1 MATLEKIRSK
11 SVFLIIVIGV
21 ALLAFIVGDALTNS
35 RNIFGD
41 HTTVAKVGNTKVD
54 YLEYQRKR
62 EDLNNQLEEARRN
75 NPQQYSNFD
84 TQILP
89 EMAVEQLMQE
99 ALVLNAAEKADIRCT
114 GNLLRFYMLDNPN
127 NPEVVKVMRQLISNN
142 ISVQTPQQAYEV
154 IFNPKR
160 NGLTDAQVEPYQ
172 RAWLAAE
179 KETERLVMLQTY
191 QRLLTGL
198 VHANDL
204 DKKALYNDYVATSNV
219 NVAFKPYGE
228 LNEKDYPV
236 SDKEIADRYNKDKNE
251 FMVDEPTREISFI
264 SVQIMPSAADQKAS
278 KDLAAK
284 TVASLSN
291 GGQLSK
297 DIKKEGVSVTRYALR
312 EKDIDPTLRGIV
324 TTASADSA
332 KIVSNDIQGFKVVRV
347 VSRTAA
353 VDSIQLNLVSVASEG
368 LGKRILADLNSGKV
382 VADSLMSKFSAD
394 SVATQL
400 EQWLPLYTAEGET
413 NALPKETLDSL
424 RNAGG
429 KYISIRQG
437 AGQGMLIAQ
446 LAKQNAAVSVVEY
459 DVAEYV
465 LAPSTETRNSERSKF
480 EKFLGAN
487 NTVEKFTA
495 NAAKAGYTLQQFVLT
510 SSTPAVPRFQGMNQY
525 YPESRQV
532 VRWAMIDGEKGEVS
546 HIYNSNDAT
555 RPAMYAAVIED
566 AYEDYAP
573 VTNKAVREEITA
585 RVRADKAGDKMLKEY
600 SGKAKTVE
608 SAAQAM
614 KVEMKSYP
622 KMRFALGSGLGD
634 VRLVGRISGAKAD
647 KKVNITKGT
656 DGIYVYQVVGHEN
669 EKFPY
674 NADIYDRQ
682 YAQFVNIDMV
692 KMLQGTKRVQNNV
705 YKFEAGE

>member
-11 SVFLIIVIGV
+11 SVFLIVVIGV

-41 HTTVAKVGNTKVD
+41 HTTVAKVGNVKVD

-99 ALVLNAAEKADIRCT
+99 ALVLNAADKADIRCT

-179 KETERLVMLQTY
+179 KETERLVKLQTY

-228 LNEKDYPV
+228 LNEKEYPV

-251 FMVDEPTREISFI
+251 FMVEEPTREISFI
-264 SVQIMPSAADQKAS
+264 SVQILPSAADQKAS

-297 DIKKEGVSVTRYALR
+297 DIKKDGVNLTRYALR

-347 VSRTAA
+347 VSRTSA
-353 VDSIQLNLVSVASEG
+353 VDSIQVNLVSVASEG

-400 EQWLPLYTAEGET
+400 EQWIPLYTADGET

-459 DVAEYV
+459 DLAEYV
-465 LAPSTETRNSERSKF
+465 LAPSTETRNRERSKF
-480 EKFLGAN
+480 EEFLGAN
-487 NTVEKFTA
+487 NTAEKFTA
-495 NAAKAGYTLQQFVLT
+495 NAAKEGYTVQQFVLT

-532 VRWAMIDGEKGEVS
+532 VRWVMIDGEKGEVS
-546 HIYNSNDAT
+546 HIYNSNDAV
-555 RPAMYAAVIED
+555 RPSMYAAVIED
-566 AYEDYAP
+566 AYDDYAP
-573 VTNKAVREEITA
+573 VTNKAVREELTA
-585 RVRADKAGDKMLKEY
+585 RIRADKAGDKMLKEY
-600 SGKAKTVE
+600 SGKTQTVE

-614 KVEMKSYP
+614 KVEMKNYP
-622 KMRFALGSGLGD
+622 KMRFALGSGIGD
-634 VRLVGRISGAKAD
+634 ARLVGRISGAKAD
-647 KKVNITKGT
+647 KKVNIAKGS
-656 DGIYVYQVVGHEN
+656 DGVYVYQVVAHEN

-692 KMLQGTKRVQNNV
+692 KMLQGTKRVINNV

>member
-11 SVFLIIVIGV
+11 SVFLIVVIGV

-41 HTTVAKVGNTKVD
+41 HTTVAKVGNVKVD

-99 ALVLNAAEKADIRCT
+99 ALVLNAADKADIRCT

-179 KETERLVMLQTY
+179 KETERLVKLQTY

-228 LNEKDYPV
+228 LNEKEYPV

-251 FMVDEPTREISFI
+251 FMVEEPTREISFI

-297 DIKKEGVSVTRYALR
+297 DIKKEGVNVTRYALR

-347 VSRTAA
+347 VSRTSA
-353 VDSIQLNLVSVASEG
+353 VDSIQVNLVSVASEG

-400 EQWLPLYTAEGET
+400 EQWIPLYTADGET

-459 DVAEYV
+459 DLAEYV
-465 LAPSTETRNSERSKF
+465 LAPSTETRNRERSKF

-487 NTVEKFTA
+487 NTAEKFTA
-495 NAAKAGYTLQQFVLT
+495 NAAKEGYTVQQFVLT
-510 SSTPAVPRFQGMNQY
+510 PSTPAVPRFQGMNQY

-532 VRWAMIDGEKGEVS
+532 VRWVMIDGEKGEVS
-546 HIYNSNDAT
+546 HIYNSNDAV
-555 RPAMYAAVIED
+555 RPSMYAAVIED
-566 AYEDYAP
+566 AYDDYAP
-573 VTNKAVREEITA
+573 VTNKAVREELTA
-585 RVRADKAGDKMLKEY
+585 RIRADKAGDKMLKEY
-600 SGKAKTVE
+600 SGKTQTVE

-614 KVEMKSYP
+614 KVEMKNYP
-622 KMRFALGSGLGD
+622 KMRFALGSGIGD
-634 VRLVGRISGAKAD
+634 ARLVGRISGAKAD
-647 KKVNITKGT
+647 KKVNITKGS
-656 DGIYVYQVVGHEN
+656 DGVYVYQVVAHEN

-692 KMLQGTKRVQNNV
+692 KMLQGTKRVNNNV

>member
-11 SVFLIIVIGV
+11 SVFLIVVIGV

-41 HTTVAKVGNTKVD
+41 HTTVAKVGNVKVD

-99 ALVLNAAEKADIRCT
+99 ALVLNAADKADIRCT

-179 KETERLVMLQTY
+179 KETERLVKLQTY

-228 LNEKDYPV
+228 LNEKEYPV

-251 FMVDEPTREISFI
+251 FMVEEPTREISFI
-264 SVQIMPSAADQKAS
+264 SVQILPSAADQKAS

-297 DIKKEGVSVTRYALR
+297 DIKKDGVNLTRYALR

-347 VSRTAA
+347 VSRTSA
-353 VDSIQLNLVSVASEG
+353 VDSIQVNLVSVASEG

-400 EQWLPLYTAEGET
+400 EQWIPLYTADGET

-459 DVAEYV
+459 DLAEYV
-465 LAPSTETRNSERSKF
+465 LAPSTETRNRERSKF

-487 NTVEKFTA
+487 NTAEKFTA
-495 NAAKAGYTLQQFVLT
+495 NAAKEGYTVQQFVLT

-532 VRWAMIDGEKGEVS
+532 VRWVMIDGEKGEVS
-546 HIYNSNDAT
+546 HIYNSNDAV
-555 RPAMYAAVIED
+555 RPSMYAAVIED
-566 AYEDYAP
+566 AYDDYAP
-573 VTNKAVREEITA
+573 VTNKAVREELTA
-585 RVRADKAGDKMLKEY
+585 RIRADKAGDKMLKEY
-600 SGKAKTVE
+600 SGKTQTVE

-614 KVEMKSYP
+614 KVEMKNYP
-622 KMRFALGSGLGD
+622 KMRFALGSGIGD
-634 VRLVGRISGAKAD
+634 ARLVGRISGAKAD
-647 KKVNITKGT
+647 KKVNITKGS
-656 DGIYVYQVVGHEN
+656 DGVYVYQVVAHEN

-692 KMLQGTKRVQNNV
+692 KMLQGTKRVINNV

>member
-11 SVFLIIVIGV
+11 SVFLIVVIGV

-41 HTTVAKVGNTKVD
+41 HTTVAKVGNVKVD

-99 ALVLNAAEKADIRCT
+99 ALVLNAADKADIRCT

-179 KETERLVMLQTY
+179 KETERLVKLQTY

-228 LNEKDYPV
+228 LNEKEYPV

-251 FMVDEPTREISFI
+251 FMVEEPTREISFI
-264 SVQIMPSAADQKAS
+264 SVQILPSAADQEAS

-297 DIKKEGVSVTRYALR
+297 DIKKDGVNVTRYALR

-347 VSRTAA
+347 VSRTSA
-353 VDSIQLNLVSVASEG
+353 VDSIQVNLVSVASEG
-368 LGKRILADLNSGKV
+368 LGKRVLADLNSGKV

-400 EQWLPLYTAEGET
+400 EQWIPLYTADGET

-459 DVAEYV
+459 DLAEYV
-465 LAPSTETRNSERSKF
+465 LAPSTETRNRERSKF

-487 NTVEKFTA
+487 NTAEKFTA
-495 NAAKAGYTLQQFVLT
+495 NAAKEGYTVQQFVLT

-532 VRWAMIDGEKGEVS
+532 VRWVMIDGEKGEVS
-546 HIYNSNDAT
+546 HIYNSNDAV
-555 RPAMYAAVIED
+555 RPSMYAAVIED
-566 AYEDYAP
+566 AYDDYAP
-573 VTNKAVREEITA
+573 VTNKAVREELTA
-585 RVRADKAGDKMLKEY
+585 RIRADKAGDKMLKEY
-600 SGKAKTVE
+600 SGKTQTVE

-614 KVEMKSYP
+614 KVEMKNYP
-622 KMRFALGSGLGD
+622 KMRFALGSGIGD
-634 VRLVGRISGAKAD
+634 ARLVGRISGAKAD
-647 KKVNITKGT
+647 KKVNIAKGS
-656 DGIYVYQVVGHEN
+656 DGVYVYQVVAHEN

-692 KMLQGTKRVQNNV
+692 KMLQGTKRVNNNV

>member
-1 MATLEKIRSK
+1 MATLENIRSK
-11 SVFLIIVIGV
+11 SVFLIVVIGV

-41 HTTVAKVGNTKVD
+41 HTTVAKVGNVKVD

-99 ALVLNAAEKADIRCT
+99 ALVLNAADKADIRCT

-179 KETERLVMLQTY
+179 KETERLVKLQTY

-228 LNEKDYPV
+228 LNEKEYPV

-251 FMVDEPTREISFI
+251 FMVEEPTREISFI
-264 SVQIMPSAADQKAS
+264 SVQILPSAADQKAS

-297 DIKKEGVSVTRYALR
+297 DIKKGGVNVTRYALR

-347 VSRTAA
+347 VSRTSA
-353 VDSIQLNLVSVASEG
+353 VDSIQVNLVSVASEG

-400 EQWLPLYTAEGET
+400 EQWIPLYTADGET

-459 DVAEYV
+459 DLAEYV
-465 LAPSTETRNSERSKF
+465 LAPSTETRNRERSKF

-487 NTVEKFTA
+487 NTAEKFTA
-495 NAAKAGYTLQQFVLT
+495 NAAKEGYTVQQFVLT

-532 VRWAMIDGEKGEVS
+532 VRWVMIDGEKGEVS
-546 HIYNSNDAT
+546 HIYNSNDAV
-555 RPAMYAAVIED
+555 RPSMYAAVIED
-566 AYEDYAP
+566 AYDDYAP
-573 VTNKAVREEITA
+573 VTNKAVREELTA
-585 RVRADKAGDKMLKEY
+585 RIRADKAGDKMLKEY
-600 SGKAKTVE
+600 SGKTQTVE

-614 KVEMKSYP
+614 KVEMKNYP
-622 KMRFALGSGLGD
+622 KMRFALGSGIGD
-634 VRLVGRISGAKAD
+634 ARLVGRISGAKAD
-647 KKVNITKGT
+647 KKVNITKGS
-656 DGIYVYQVVGHEN
+656 DGVYVYQVVAHEN

-692 KMLQGTKRVQNNV
+692 KMLQGTKRVNNNV

>member
-11 SVFLIIVIGV
+11 SVFLIVVIGV

-41 HTTVAKVGNTKVD
+41 HTTVAKVGNVKVD

-99 ALVLNAAEKADIRCT
+99 ALVLNAADKADIRCT

-179 KETERLVMLQTY
+179 KETERLVKLQTY

-228 LNEKDYPV
+228 LNEKEYPV

-251 FMVDEPTREISFI
+251 FMVEEPTREISFI
-264 SVQIMPSAADQKAS
+264 SVQILPSAADQKAS

-297 DIKKEGVSVTRYALR
+297 DIKKDGVNLTRYALR

-347 VSRTAA
+347 VSRTSA
-353 VDSIQLNLVSVASEG
+353 VDSIQVNLVSVASEG
-368 LGKRILADLNSGKV
+368 LGKRVLADLNSGKV

-400 EQWLPLYTAEGET
+400 EQWIPLYTADGET

-459 DVAEYV
+459 DLAEYV
-465 LAPSTETRNSERSKF
+465 LAPSTETRNRERSKF

-487 NTVEKFTA
+487 NTAEKFTA
-495 NAAKAGYTLQQFVLT
+495 NAAKEGYTVQQFVLT

-532 VRWAMIDGEKGEVS
+532 VRWVMIDGEKGEVS
-546 HIYNSNDAT
+546 HIYNSNDAV
-555 RPAMYAAVIED
+555 RPSMYAAVIED
-566 AYEDYAP
+566 AYDDYAP
-573 VTNKAVREEITA
+573 VTNKAVREELTA
-585 RVRADKAGDKMLKEY
+585 RIRADKAGDKMLKEY
-600 SGKAKTVE
+600 SGKTQTVE
-608 SAAQAM
+608 GAAQAM
-614 KVEMKSYP
+614 KVEMKNYP
-622 KMRFALGSGLGD
+622 KMRFALGSGIGD
-634 VRLVGRISGAKAD
+634 ARLVGRISGAKAD
-647 KKVNITKGT
+647 KKVNIAKGS
-656 DGIYVYQVVGHEN
+656 DGVYVYQVVAHEN

-692 KMLQGTKRVQNNV
+692 KMLQGTKRVNNNV

>member
-11 SVFLIIVIGV
+11 SVFLIVVIGV

-41 HTTVAKVGNTKVD
+41 HTTVAKVGNVKVD

-99 ALVLNAAEKADIRCT
+99 ALVLNAADKADIRCT

-179 KETERLVMLQTY
+179 KETERLVKLQTY

-228 LNEKDYPV
+228 LNEKEYPV

-251 FMVDEPTREISFI
+251 FMVEEPTREISFI
-264 SVQIMPSAADQKAS
+264 SVQILPSAADQKAS

-297 DIKKEGVSVTRYALR
+297 DIKKDGVNVTRYALR
-312 EKDIDPTLRGIV
+312 EKDIDPALRGIV

-347 VSRTAA
+347 VSRTSA
-353 VDSIQLNLVSVASEG
+353 VDSIQVNLVSVASEG
-368 LGKRILADLNSGKV
+368 LGKRVLADLNSGKV

-400 EQWLPLYTAEGET
+400 EQWIPLYTADGET

-459 DVAEYV
+459 DLAEYV
-465 LAPSTETRNSERSKF
+465 LAPSTETRNRERSKF

-487 NTVEKFTA
+487 NTAEKFTA
-495 NAAKAGYTLQQFVLT
+495 NAAKEGYTVQQFVLT

-532 VRWAMIDGEKGEVS
+532 VRWVMIDGEKGEVS
-546 HIYNSNDAT
+546 HIYNSNDAV
-555 RPAMYAAVIED
+555 RPSMYAAVIED
-566 AYEDYAP
+566 AYDDYAP
-573 VTNKAVREEITA
+573 VTNKAVREELTA
-585 RVRADKAGDKMLKEY
+585 RIRADKAGDKMLKEY
-600 SGKAKTVE
+600 SGKTQTVE

-614 KVEMKSYP
+614 KVEMKNYP
-622 KMRFALGSGLGD
+622 KMRFALGSGIGD
-634 VRLVGRISGAKAD
+634 ARLVGRISGAKAD
-647 KKVNITKGT
+647 KKVNITKGS
-656 DGIYVYQVVGHEN
+656 DGVYVYQVVAHEN

-692 KMLQGTKRVQNNV
+692 KMLQGTKRVNNNV

>member
-11 SVFLIIVIGV
+11 SVFLIVVIGV

-41 HTTVAKVGNTKVD
+41 HTTVAKVGNVKVD

-99 ALVLNAAEKADIRCT
+99 ALVLNAADKADIRCT

-179 KETERLVMLQTY
+179 KETERLVKLQTY

-228 LNEKDYPV
+228 LNEKEYPV

-251 FMVDEPTREISFI
+251 FMVEEPTREISFI
-264 SVQIMPSAADQKAS
+264 SVQILPSAADQKAS

-297 DIKKEGVSVTRYALR
+297 DIKKDGVNVTRYALR
-312 EKDIDPTLRGIV
+312 EKDIDPALRGIV

-347 VSRTAA
+347 VSRTSA
-353 VDSIQLNLVSVASEG
+353 VDSIQVNLVSVASEG

-400 EQWLPLYTAEGET
+400 EQWIPLYTADGET

-459 DVAEYV
+459 DLAEYV
-465 LAPSTETRNSERSKF
+465 LAPSTETRNRERSKF

-487 NTVEKFTA
+487 NTAEKFTA
-495 NAAKAGYTLQQFVLT
+495 NAAKEGYTVQQFVLT

-532 VRWAMIDGEKGEVS
+532 VRWVMIDGEKGEVS
-546 HIYNSNDAT
+546 HIYNSNDAV
-555 RPAMYAAVIED
+555 RPSMYAAVIED
-566 AYEDYAP
+566 AYDDYAP
-573 VTNKAVREEITA
+573 VTNKAVREELTA
-585 RVRADKAGDKMLKEY
+585 RIRADKAGDKMLKEY
-600 SGKAKTVE
+600 SGKTQTVE

-614 KVEMKSYP
+614 KVEMKNYP
-622 KMRFALGSGLGD
+622 KMRFALGSGIGD
-634 VRLVGRISGAKAD
+634 ARLVGRISGAKAD
-647 KKVNITKGT
+647 KKVNITKGS
-656 DGIYVYQVVGHEN
+656 DGVYVYQVVAHEN

-692 KMLQGTKRVQNNV
+692 KMLQGTKRVINNV

>member
-11 SVFLIIVIGV
+11 SVFLIVVIGV

-41 HTTVAKVGNTKVD
+41 HTTVAKVGNVKVD

-99 ALVLNAAEKADIRCT
+99 ALVLNAADKADIRCT

-179 KETERLVMLQTY
+179 KETERLVKLQTY

-228 LNEKDYPV
+228 LNEKEYPV

-251 FMVDEPTREISFI
+251 FMVEEPTREISFI
-264 SVQIMPSAADQKAS
+264 SVQILPSAADQKAS

-297 DIKKEGVSVTRYALR
+297 DIKKGGVNVTRYALR

-347 VSRTAA
+347 VSRTSA
-353 VDSIQLNLVSVASEG
+353 VDSIQVNLVSVASEG

-400 EQWLPLYTAEGET
+400 EQWIPLYTADGET

-459 DVAEYV
+459 DLAEYV
-465 LAPSTETRNSERSKF
+465 LAPSTETRNRERSKF

-487 NTVEKFTA
+487 NTAEKFTA
-495 NAAKAGYTLQQFVLT
+495 NAAKEGYTVQQFVLT

-532 VRWAMIDGEKGEVS
+532 VRWVMIDGEKGEVS
-546 HIYNSNDAT
+546 HIYNSNDAV
-555 RPAMYAAVIED
+555 RPSMYAAVIED
-566 AYEDYAP
+566 AYDDYAP
-573 VTNKAVREEITA
+573 VTNKAVREELTA
-585 RVRADKAGDKMLKEY
+585 RIRADKAGDKMLKEY
-600 SGKAKTVE
+600 SGKTQTVE

-614 KVEMKSYP
+614 KVEMKNYP
-622 KMRFALGSGLGD
+622 KMRFALGSGIGD
-634 VRLVGRISGAKAD
+634 ARLVGRISGAKAD
-647 KKVNITKGT
+647 KKVNITKGS
-656 DGIYVYQVVGHEN
+656 DGVYVYQVVAHEN

-692 KMLQGTKRVQNNV
+692 KMLQGTKRVNNNV

>member
-11 SVFLIIVIGV
+11 SVFLIVVIGV

-41 HTTVAKVGNTKVD
+41 HTTVAKVGNVKVD

-99 ALVLNAAEKADIRCT
+99 ALVLNAADKADIRCT

-179 KETERLVMLQTY
+179 KETERLVKLQTY

-228 LNEKDYPV
+228 LNEKEYPV

-251 FMVDEPTREISFI
+251 FMVEEPTREISFI
-264 SVQIMPSAADQKAS
+264 SVQILPSAADQKAS

-297 DIKKEGVSVTRYALR
+297 DIKKDGVNLTRYALR
-312 EKDIDPTLRGIV
+312 EKDIDPTLCGIV

-347 VSRTAA
+347 VSRTSA
-353 VDSIQLNLVSVASEG
+353 VDSIQVNLVSVASEG
-368 LGKRILADLNSGKV
+368 LGKRVLADLNSGKV

-400 EQWLPLYTAEGET
+400 EQWIPLYTADGET

-459 DVAEYV
+459 DLAEYV
-465 LAPSTETRNSERSKF
+465 LAPSTETRNRERSKF

-487 NTVEKFTA
+487 NTAEKFTA
-495 NAAKAGYTLQQFVLT
+495 NAAKEGYTVQQFVLT

-532 VRWAMIDGEKGEVS
+532 VRWVMIDGEKGEVS
-546 HIYNSNDAT
+546 HIYNSNDAV
-555 RPAMYAAVIED
+555 RPSMYAAVIED
-566 AYEDYAP
+566 AYDDYAP
-573 VTNKAVREEITA
+573 VTNKAVREELTA
-585 RVRADKAGDKMLKEY
+585 RIRADKAGDKMLKEY
-600 SGKAKTVE
+600 SGKTQTVE

-614 KVEMKSYP
+614 KVEMKNYP
-622 KMRFALGSGLGD
+622 KMRFALGSGIGD
-634 VRLVGRISGAKAD
+634 ARLVGRISGAKAD
-647 KKVNITKGT
+647 KKVNIAKGS
-656 DGIYVYQVVGHEN
+656 DGVYVYQVVAHEN

-692 KMLQGTKRVQNNV
+692 KMLQGTKRVNNNV

>member
-11 SVFLIIVIGV
+11 SVFLIVVIGV

-41 HTTVAKVGNTKVD
+41 HTTVAKVGNVKVD

-99 ALVLNAAEKADIRCT
+99 ALVLNAADKADIRCT

-179 KETERLVMLQTY
+179 KETERLVKLQTY

-228 LNEKDYPV
+228 LNEKEYPV

-251 FMVDEPTREISFI
+251 FMVEEPTREISFI
-264 SVQIMPSAADQKAS
+264 SVQILPSAADQKAS

-297 DIKKEGVSVTRYALR
+297 DIKKDGVNLTRYALR

-347 VSRTAA
+347 VSRTSA
-353 VDSIQLNLVSVASEG
+353 VDSIQVNLVSVASEG
-368 LGKRILADLNSGKV
+368 LGKRVLADLNSGKV

-400 EQWLPLYTAEGET
+400 EQWIPLYTADGET

-459 DVAEYV
+459 DLAEYV
-465 LAPSTETRNSERSKF
+465 LAPSTETRNRERSKF

-487 NTVEKFTA
+487 NTAEKFTA
-495 NAAKAGYTLQQFVLT
+495 NAAKEGYTVQQFVLT
-510 SSTPAVPRFQGMNQY
+510 PSTPAVPRFQGMNQY

-532 VRWAMIDGEKGEVS
+532 VRWVMIDGEKGEVS
-546 HIYNSNDAT
+546 HIYNSNDAV
-555 RPAMYAAVIED
+555 RPSMYAAVIED
-566 AYEDYAP
+566 AYDDYAP
-573 VTNKAVREEITA
+573 VTNKAVREELTA
-585 RVRADKAGDKMLKEY
+585 RIRADKAGDKMLKEY
-600 SGKAKTVE
+600 SGKTQTVE

-614 KVEMKSYP
+614 KVEMKNYP
-622 KMRFALGSGLGD
+622 KMRFALGSGIGD
-634 VRLVGRISGAKAD
+634 ARLVGRISGAKAD
-647 KKVNITKGT
+647 KKVNITKGS
-656 DGIYVYQVVGHEN
+656 DGVYVYQVVAHEN

-692 KMLQGTKRVQNNV
+692 KMLQGTKRVNNNV

>member
-251 FMVDEPTREISFI
+251 FMVEEPTREISFI
-264 SVQIMPSAADQKAS
+264 SVQILPSAADQKAS

-297 DIKKEGVSVTRYALR
+297 DIKKDGVNLTRYALR

-347 VSRTAA
+347 VSRTSA
-353 VDSIQLNLVSVASEG
+353 VDSIQVNLVSVASEG
-368 LGKRILADLNSGKV
+368 LGKRVLADLNSGKV

-400 EQWLPLYTAEGET
+400 EQWIPLYTADGET

-459 DVAEYV
+459 DLAEYV
-465 LAPSTETRNSERSKF
+465 LAPSTETRNRERSKF

-487 NTVEKFTA
+487 NTAEKFTA
-495 NAAKAGYTLQQFVLT
+495 NAAKEGYTVQQFVLT

-532 VRWAMIDGEKGEVS
+532 VRWVMIDGEKGEVS
-546 HIYNSNDAT
+546 HIYNSNDAV
-555 RPAMYAAVIED
+555 RPSMYAAVIED
-566 AYEDYAP
+566 AYDDYAP
-573 VTNKAVREEITA
+573 VTNKAVREELTA
-585 RVRADKAGDKMLKEY
+585 RIRADKAGDKMLKEY
-600 SGKAKTVE
+600 SGKTQTVE

-614 KVEMKSYP
+614 KVEMKNYP
-622 KMRFALGSGLGD
+622 KMRFALGSGIGD
-634 VRLVGRISGAKAD
+634 ARLVGRISGAKAD
-647 KKVNITKGT
+647 KKVNIAKGS
-656 DGIYVYQVVGHEN
+656 DGVYVYQVVAHEN

-692 KMLQGTKRVQNNV
+692 KMLQGTKRVINNV

>member
-11 SVFLIIVIGV
+11 SVFLIVVIGV

-41 HTTVAKVGNTKVD
+41 HTTVAKVGNVKVD

-99 ALVLNAAEKADIRCT
+99 ALVLNAADKADIRCT

-179 KETERLVMLQTY
+179 KETERLVKLQTY

-228 LNEKDYPV
+228 LNEKEYPV

-251 FMVDEPTREISFI
+251 FMVEEPTREISFI
-264 SVQIMPSAADQKAS
+264 SVQILPSAADQKAS

-297 DIKKEGVSVTRYALR
+297 DIKKDGVNLTRYALR

-347 VSRTAA
+347 VSRTSA
-353 VDSIQLNLVSVASEG
+353 VDSIQVNLVSVASEG

-400 EQWLPLYTAEGET
+400 EQWIPLYTADGET

-459 DVAEYV
+459 DLAEYV
-465 LAPSTETRNSERSKF
+465 LAPSTETRNRERSKF

-487 NTVEKFTA
+487 NTAEKFTA
-495 NAAKAGYTLQQFVLT
+495 NAAKEGYTVQQFVLT

-532 VRWAMIDGEKGEVS
+532 VRWVMIDGEKGEVS
-546 HIYNSNDAT
+546 HIYNSNDAV
-555 RPAMYAAVIED
+555 RPSMYAAVIED
-566 AYEDYAP
+566 AYDDYAP
-573 VTNKAVREEITA
+573 VTNKAVREELTA
-585 RVRADKAGDKMLKEY
+585 RIRADKAGDKMLKEY
-600 SGKAKTVE
+600 SGKTQTVE

-614 KVEMKSYP
+614 KVEMKNYP
-622 KMRFALGSGLGD
+622 KMRFALGSGIGD
-634 VRLVGRISGAKAD
+634 ARLVGRISGAKAD
-647 KKVNITKGT
+647 KKVNITKGS
-656 DGIYVYQVVGHEN
+656 DGVYVYQVVAHEN

-692 KMLQGTKRVQNNV
+692 KMLQGTKRVNNNV

>member
-11 SVFLIIVIGV
+11 SVFLIVVIGV

-41 HTTVAKVGNTKVD
+41 HTTVAKVGNVKVD

-99 ALVLNAAEKADIRCT
+99 ALVLNAADKADIRCT

-179 KETERLVMLQTY
+179 KETERLVKLQTY

-228 LNEKDYPV
+228 LNEKEYPV

-251 FMVDEPTREISFI
+251 FMVEEPTREISFI

-297 DIKKEGVSVTRYALR
+297 DIKKGGVNVTRYALR

-347 VSRTAA
+347 VSRTSA
-353 VDSIQLNLVSVASEG
+353 VDSIQVNLVSVASEG

-400 EQWLPLYTAEGET
+400 EQWIPLYTADGET

-459 DVAEYV
+459 DLAEYV
-465 LAPSTETRNSERSKF
+465 LAPSTETRNRERSKF

-487 NTVEKFTA
+487 NTAEKFTA
-495 NAAKAGYTLQQFVLT
+495 NAAKEGYTVQQFVLT

-532 VRWAMIDGEKGEVS
+532 VRWVMIDGEKGEVS
-546 HIYNSNDAT
+546 HIYNSNDAV
-555 RPAMYAAVIED
+555 RPSMYAAVIED
-566 AYEDYAP
+566 AYDDYAP
-573 VTNKAVREEITA
+573 VTNKAVREELTA
-585 RVRADKAGDKMLKEY
+585 RIRADKAGDKMLKEY
-600 SGKAKTVE
+600 SGKTQTVE

-614 KVEMKSYP
+614 KVEMKNYP
-622 KMRFALGSGLGD
+622 KMRFALGSGIGD
-634 VRLVGRISGAKAD
+634 ARLVGRISGAKAD
-647 KKVNITKGT
+647 KKVNITKGS
-656 DGIYVYQVVGHEN
+656 DGVYVYQVVAHEN

-692 KMLQGTKRVQNNV
+692 KMLQGTKRVINNV

>member
-179 KETERLVMLQTY
+179 KETERLVKLQTY

-228 LNEKDYPV
+228 LNEKEYPV
-236 SDKEIADRYNKDKNE
+236 SDQEIADRYNKDKNE

-264 SVQIMPSAADQKAS
+264 AVTIMPSAADQKAS

-368 LGKRILADLNSGKV
+368 LGNRIMADLNSGKV

-400 EQWLPLYTAEGET
+400 EQWIPLYTAEGET

-465 LAPSTETRNSERSKF
+465 LAPSTATRNAERSKF

-487 NTVEKFTA
+487 NTAEKFAA
-495 NAAKAGYTLQQFVLT
+495 NAAKEGYTLQQFVLT

-532 VRWAMIDGEKGEVS
+532 VRWVMIDGEKGEVS
-546 HIYNSNDAT
+546 HIYNCNDAT

-585 RVRADKAGDKMLKEY
+585 RVRADKAGDKLLKEY

-614 KVEMKSYP
+614 KVEMKTYP
-622 KMRFALGSGLGD
+622 KLRFALGGGVND
-634 VRLVGRISGAKAD
+634 ARLVGRICGAKAD

-656 DGIYVYQVVGHEN
+656 DGVYVYQVVGHEN
-669 EKFPY
+669 ENFPY
-674 NADIYDRQ
+674 NADMYDRQ

>member
-11 SVFLIIVIGV
+11 SVFLIVVIGV

-41 HTTVAKVGNTKVD
+41 HTTVAKVGNVKVD

-99 ALVLNAAEKADIRCT
+99 ALVLNAADKADIRCT

-179 KETERLVMLQTY
+179 KETERLVKLQTY

-228 LNEKDYPV
+228 LNEKEYPV

-251 FMVDEPTREISFI
+251 FMVEEPTREISFI
-264 SVQIMPSAADQKAS
+264 SVQILPSAADQKAS

-297 DIKKEGVSVTRYALR
+297 DIKKDGVNLTRYALR
-312 EKDIDPTLRGIV
+312 EKDIDPALRGIV

-347 VSRTAA
+347 VSRTSA
-353 VDSIQLNLVSVASEG
+353 VDSIQVNLVSVASEG

-400 EQWLPLYTAEGET
+400 EQWIPLYTADGET

-459 DVAEYV
+459 DLAEYV
-465 LAPSTETRNSERSKF
+465 LAPSTETRNRERSKF

-487 NTVEKFTA
+487 NTAEKFTA
-495 NAAKAGYTLQQFVLT
+495 NAAKEGYTVQQFVLT

-532 VRWAMIDGEKGEVS
+532 VRWVMIDGEKGEVS
-546 HIYNSNDAT
+546 HIYNSNDAV
-555 RPAMYAAVIED
+555 RPSMYAAVIED
-566 AYEDYAP
+566 AYDDYAP
-573 VTNKAVREEITA
+573 VTNKAVREELTA
-585 RVRADKAGDKMLKEY
+585 RIRADKAGDKMLKEY
-600 SGKAKTVE
+600 SGKTQTVE

-614 KVEMKSYP
+614 KVEMKNYP
-622 KMRFALGSGLGD
+622 KMRFALGSGIGD
-634 VRLVGRISGAKAD
+634 ARLVGRISGAKAD
-647 KKVNITKGT
+647 KKVNITKGS
-656 DGIYVYQVVGHEN
+656 DGVYVYQVVAHEN

-692 KMLQGTKRVQNNV
+692 KMLQGTKRVINNV

>member
-11 SVFLIIVIGV
+11 SVFLIVVIGV

-41 HTTVAKVGNTKVD
+41 HTTVAKVGNVKVD

-99 ALVLNAAEKADIRCT
+99 ALVLNAADKADIRCT

-179 KETERLVMLQTY
+179 KETERLVKLQTY

-228 LNEKDYPV
+228 LNEKEYPV

-251 FMVDEPTREISFI
+251 FMVEEPTREISFI
-264 SVQIMPSAADQKAS
+264 SVQILPSAADQKAS

-297 DIKKEGVSVTRYALR
+297 DIKKDGVNLTRYALR

-347 VSRTAA
+347 VSRTSA
-353 VDSIQLNLVSVASEG
+353 VDSIQVNLVSVASEG
-368 LGKRILADLNSGKV
+368 LGKRVLADLNSGKV

-400 EQWLPLYTAEGET
+400 EQWIPLYTADGET

-459 DVAEYV
+459 DLAEYV
-465 LAPSTETRNSERSKF
+465 LAPSTETRNRERSKF

-487 NTVEKFTA
+487 NTAEKFTA
-495 NAAKAGYTLQQFVLT
+495 NAAKEGYTVQQFVLT
-510 SSTPAVPRFQGMNQY
+510 PSTPAVPRFQGMNQY

-532 VRWAMIDGEKGEVS
+532 VRWVMIDGEKGEVS
-546 HIYNSNDAT
+546 HIYNSNDAV
-555 RPAMYAAVIED
+555 RPSMYAAVIED
-566 AYEDYAP
+566 AYDDYAP
-573 VTNKAVREEITA
+573 VTNKAVREELTA
-585 RVRADKAGDKMLKEY
+585 RIRADKAGDKMLKEY
-600 SGKAKTVE
+600 SGKTQTVE

-614 KVEMKSYP
+614 KVEMKNYP
-622 KMRFALGSGLGD
+622 KMRFALGSGIGD
-634 VRLVGRISGAKAD
+634 ARLVGRISGVKAD
-647 KKVNITKGT
+647 KKVNIAKGS
-656 DGIYVYQVVGHEN
+656 DGVYVYQVVAHEN

-692 KMLQGTKRVQNNV
+692 KMLQGTKRVINNV

>member
-11 SVFLIIVIGV
+11 SVFLIVVIGV

-41 HTTVAKVGNTKVD
+41 HTTVAKVGNVKVD

-99 ALVLNAAEKADIRCT
+99 ALVLNAADKADIRCT

-179 KETERLVMLQTY
+179 KETERLVKLQTY

-228 LNEKDYPV
+228 LNEKEYPV

-251 FMVDEPTREISFI
+251 FMVEEPTREISFI
-264 SVQIMPSAADQKAS
+264 SVQILPSAADQKAS

-297 DIKKEGVSVTRYALR
+297 DIKKGGVNVTRYALR

-347 VSRTAA
+347 VSRTSA
-353 VDSIQLNLVSVASEG
+353 VDSIQVNLVSVASEG

-400 EQWLPLYTAEGET
+400 EQWIPLYTADGET

-459 DVAEYV
+459 DLAEYV
-465 LAPSTETRNSERSKF
+465 LAPSTETRNRERSKF

-487 NTVEKFTA
+487 NTAEKFTA
-495 NAAKAGYTLQQFVLT
+495 NAAKEGYTVQQFVLT
-510 SSTPAVPRFQGMNQY
+510 PSTPAVPRFQGMNQY

-532 VRWAMIDGEKGEVS
+532 VRWVMIDGEKGEVS
-546 HIYNSNDAT
+546 HIYNSNDAV
-555 RPAMYAAVIED
+555 RPSMYAAVIED
-566 AYEDYAP
+566 AYDDYAP
-573 VTNKAVREEITA
+573 VTNKAVREELTA
-585 RVRADKAGDKMLKEY
+585 RIRADKAGDKMLKEY
-600 SGKAKTVE
+600 SGKTQTVE

-614 KVEMKSYP
+614 KVEMKNYP
-622 KMRFALGSGLGD
+622 KMRFALGSGIGD
-634 VRLVGRISGAKAD
+634 ARLVGRISGAKAD
-647 KKVNITKGT
+647 KKVNITKGS
-656 DGIYVYQVVGHEN
+656 DGVYVYQVVAHEN

-692 KMLQGTKRVQNNV
+692 KMLQGTKRVNNNV

>member
-11 SVFLIIVIGV
+11 SVFLIVVIGV

-41 HTTVAKVGNTKVD
+41 HTTVAKVGNVKVD

-99 ALVLNAAEKADIRCT
+99 ALVLNAADKADIRCT

-179 KETERLVMLQTY
+179 KETERLVKLQTY

-228 LNEKDYPV
+228 LNEKEYPV

-251 FMVDEPTREISFI
+251 FMVEEPTREISFI
-264 SVQIMPSAADQKAS
+264 SVQILPSAADQKAS

-297 DIKKEGVSVTRYALR
+297 DIKKDGVNVTRYALR

-347 VSRTAA
+347 VSRTSA
-353 VDSIQLNLVSVASEG
+353 VDSIQVNLVSVASEG
-368 LGKRILADLNSGKV
+368 LGKRVLADLNSGKV

-400 EQWLPLYTAEGET
+400 EQWIPLYTADGET

-459 DVAEYV
+459 DLAEYV
-465 LAPSTETRNSERSKF
+465 LAPSTETRNRERSKF

-487 NTVEKFTA
+487 NTAEKFTA
-495 NAAKAGYTLQQFVLT
+495 NAAKEGYTVQQFVLT
-510 SSTPAVPRFQGMNQY
+510 PSTPAVPRFQGMNQY

-532 VRWAMIDGEKGEVS
+532 VRWVMIDGEKGEVS
-546 HIYNSNDAT
+546 HIYNSNDAV
-555 RPAMYAAVIED
+555 RPSMYAAVIED
-566 AYEDYAP
+566 AYDDYAP
-573 VTNKAVREEITA
+573 VTNKAVREELTA
-585 RVRADKAGDKMLKEY
+585 RIRADKAGDKMLKEY
-600 SGKAKTVE
+600 SGKTQTVE

-614 KVEMKSYP
+614 KVEMKNYP
-622 KMRFALGSGLGD
+622 KMRFALGSGIGD
-634 VRLVGRISGAKAD
+634 ARLVGRISGAKAD
-647 KKVNITKGT
+647 KKVNITKGS
-656 DGIYVYQVVGHEN
+656 DGVYVYQVVAHEN

-692 KMLQGTKRVQNNV
+692 KMLQGTKRVINNV

>member
-11 SVFLIIVIGV
+11 SVFLIVVIGV

-41 HTTVAKVGNTKVD
+41 HTTVAKVGNVKVD

-99 ALVLNAAEKADIRCT
+99 ALVLNAADKADIRCT

-142 ISVQTPQQAYEV
+142 ISVQTPQRAYEV

-179 KETERLVMLQTY
+179 KETERLVKLQTY

-228 LNEKDYPV
+228 LNEKEYPV

-251 FMVDEPTREISFI
+251 FMVEEPTREISFI
-264 SVQIMPSAADQKAS
+264 SVQILPSAADQKAS

-297 DIKKEGVSVTRYALR
+297 DIKKDGVNVTRYALR

-347 VSRTAA
+347 VSRTSA
-353 VDSIQLNLVSVASEG
+353 VDSIQVNLVSVASEG
-368 LGKRILADLNSGKV
+368 LGKRVLADLNSGKV

-400 EQWLPLYTAEGET
+400 EQWIPLYTADGET

-459 DVAEYV
+459 DLAEYV
-465 LAPSTETRNSERSKF
+465 LAPSTETRNRERSKF

-487 NTVEKFTA
+487 NTAEKFTA
-495 NAAKAGYTLQQFVLT
+495 NAAKEGYTVQQFVLT

-532 VRWAMIDGEKGEVS
+532 VRWVMIDGEKGEVS
-546 HIYNSNDAT
+546 HIYNSNDAV
-555 RPAMYAAVIED
+555 RPSMYAAVIED
-566 AYEDYAP
+566 AYDDYAP
-573 VTNKAVREEITA
+573 VTNKAVREELTA
-585 RVRADKAGDKMLKEY
+585 RIRADKAGDKMLKEY
-600 SGKAKTVE
+600 SGKTQTVE

-614 KVEMKSYP
+614 KVEMKNYP
-622 KMRFALGSGLGD
+622 KMRFALGSGIGD
-634 VRLVGRISGAKAD
+634 ARLVGRISGAKAD
-647 KKVNITKGT
+647 KKVNITKGS
-656 DGIYVYQVVGHEN
+656 DGVYVYQVVAHEN

-692 KMLQGTKRVQNNV
+692 KMLQGTKRVNNNV

>member
-11 SVFLIIVIGV
+11 SVFLIVVIGV

-41 HTTVAKVGNTKVD
+41 HTTVAKVGNVKVD

-99 ALVLNAAEKADIRCT
+99 ALVLNAADKADIRCT

-179 KETERLVMLQTY
+179 KETERLVKLQTY

-228 LNEKDYPV
+228 LNEKEYPV

-251 FMVDEPTREISFI
+251 FMVEEPTREISFI
-264 SVQIMPSAADQKAS
+264 SVQILPSAADQKAS

-297 DIKKEGVSVTRYALR
+297 DIKKDGVNLTRYALR

-347 VSRTAA
+347 VSRTSA
-353 VDSIQLNLVSVASEG
+353 VDSIQVNLVSVASEG

-400 EQWLPLYTAEGET
+400 EQWIPLYTADGET

-437 AGQGMLIAQ
+437 ADQGMLIAQ

-459 DVAEYV
+459 DLAEYV
-465 LAPSTETRNSERSKF
+465 LAPSTETRNRERSKF

-487 NTVEKFTA
+487 NTAEKFTA
-495 NAAKAGYTLQQFVLT
+495 NAAKEGYTVQQFVLT
-510 SSTPAVPRFQGMNQY
+510 PSTPAVPRFQGMNQY

-532 VRWAMIDGEKGEVS
+532 VRWVMIDGEKGEVS
-546 HIYNSNDAT
+546 HIYNSNDAV
-555 RPAMYAAVIED
+555 RPSMYAAVIED
-566 AYEDYAP
+566 AYDDYAP
-573 VTNKAVREEITA
+573 VTNKAVREELTA
-585 RVRADKAGDKMLKEY
+585 RIRADKAGDKMLKEY
-600 SGKAKTVE
+600 SGKTQTVE

-614 KVEMKSYP
+614 KVEMKNYP
-622 KMRFALGSGLGD
+622 KMRFALGSGIGD
-634 VRLVGRISGAKAD
+634 ARLVGRISGAKAD
-647 KKVNITKGT
+647 KKVNITKGS
-656 DGIYVYQVVGHEN
+656 DGVYVYQVVAHEN

-692 KMLQGTKRVQNNV
+692 KMLQGTKRVNNNV

>member
-11 SVFLIIVIGV
+11 SVFLIVVIGV

-41 HTTVAKVGNTKVD
+41 HTTVAKVGNVKVD

-99 ALVLNAAEKADIRCT
+99 ALVLNAADKADIRCT

-179 KETERLVMLQTY
+179 KETERLVKLQTY

-204 DKKALYNDYVATSNV
+204 DKKALYNDYVATTNV

-228 LNEKDYPV
+228 LNEKEYPV

-251 FMVDEPTREISFI
+251 FMVEEPTREISFI

-297 DIKKEGVSVTRYALR
+297 DIKKGGVNVTRYALR

-347 VSRTAA
+347 VSRTSA
-353 VDSIQLNLVSVASEG
+353 VDSIQVNLVSVASEG
-368 LGKRILADLNSGKV
+368 LGKRVLADLNSGKV

-400 EQWLPLYTAEGET
+400 EQWIPLYTADGET

-459 DVAEYV
+459 DLAEYV
-465 LAPSTETRNSERSKF
+465 LAPSTETRNRERSKF

-487 NTVEKFTA
+487 NTAEKFTA
-495 NAAKAGYTLQQFVLT
+495 NAAKEGYTVQQFVLT

-532 VRWAMIDGEKGEVS
+532 VRWVMIDGEKGEVS
-546 HIYNSNDAT
+546 HIYNSNDAV
-555 RPAMYAAVIED
+555 RPSMYAAVIED
-566 AYEDYAP
+566 AYDDYAP
-573 VTNKAVREEITA
+573 VTNKAVREELTA
-585 RVRADKAGDKMLKEY
+585 RIRADKAGDKMLKEY
-600 SGKAKTVE
+600 SGKTQTVE

-614 KVEMKSYP
+614 KVEMKNYP
-622 KMRFALGSGLGD
+622 KMRFALGSGIGD
-634 VRLVGRISGAKAD
+634 ARLVGRISGVKAD
-647 KKVNITKGT
+647 KKVNIAKGS
-656 DGIYVYQVVGHEN
+656 DGVYVYQVVAHEN

-692 KMLQGTKRVQNNV
+692 KMLQGTKRVINNV

>member
-11 SVFLIIVIGV
+11 SVFLIVVIGV

-41 HTTVAKVGNTKVD
+41 HTTVAKVGNVKVD

-99 ALVLNAAEKADIRCT
+99 ALVLNAADKADIRCT

-179 KETERLVMLQTY
+179 KETERLVKLQTY

-228 LNEKDYPV
+228 LNEKEYPV

-251 FMVDEPTREISFI
+251 FMVEEPTREISFI
-264 SVQIMPSAADQKAS
+264 SVQILPSAADQKAS

-297 DIKKEGVSVTRYALR
+297 DIKKDGVNLTRYALR

-347 VSRTAA
+347 VSRTSA
-353 VDSIQLNLVSVASEG
+353 VDSIQVNLVSVASEG

-400 EQWLPLYTAEGET
+400 EQWIPLYTADGET

-459 DVAEYV
+459 DLAEYV
-465 LAPSTETRNSERSKF
+465 LAPSTETRNRERSKF

-487 NTVEKFTA
+487 NTAEKFTA
-495 NAAKAGYTLQQFVLT
+495 NAAKEGYTVQQFVLT

-532 VRWAMIDGEKGEVS
+532 VRWVMIDGEKGEVS
-546 HIYNSNDAT
+546 HIYNSNDAV
-555 RPAMYAAVIED
+555 RPSMYAAVIED
-566 AYEDYAP
+566 AYDDYAP
-573 VTNKAVREEITA
+573 VTNKAVREELTA
-585 RVRADKAGDKMLKEY
+585 RIRADKAGDKMLKEY
-600 SGKAKTVE
+600 SGKTQTVE

-614 KVEMKSYP
+614 KVEMKNYP
-622 KMRFALGSGLGD
+622 KMRFALGSGIGD
-634 VRLVGRISGAKAD
+634 ARLVGRISGVKAD
-647 KKVNITKGT
+647 KKVNIAKGS
-656 DGIYVYQVVGHEN
+656 DGVYVYQVVAHEN

-692 KMLQGTKRVQNNV
+692 KMLQGTKRVNNNV

>member
-11 SVFLIIVIGV
+11 SVFLIVVIGV

-41 HTTVAKVGNTKVD
+41 HTTVAKVGNVKVD

-99 ALVLNAAEKADIRCT
+99 ALVLNAADKADIRCT

-179 KETERLVMLQTY
+179 KETERLVKLQTY

-204 DKKALYNDYVATSNV
+204 DKKALYNDYVATTNV

-228 LNEKDYPV
+228 LNEKEYPV

-251 FMVDEPTREISFI
+251 FMVEEPTREISFI
-264 SVQIMPSAADQKAS
+264 SVQILPSAADQKAS

-297 DIKKEGVSVTRYALR
+297 DIKKGGVNVTRYALR

-347 VSRTAA
+347 VSRTSA
-353 VDSIQLNLVSVASEG
+353 VDSIQVNLVSVASEG
-368 LGKRILADLNSGKV
+368 LGKRVLADLNSGKV

-400 EQWLPLYTAEGET
+400 EQWIPLYTADGET

-459 DVAEYV
+459 DLAEYV
-465 LAPSTETRNSERSKF
+465 LAPSTETRNRERSKF

-487 NTVEKFTA
+487 NTAEKFTA
-495 NAAKAGYTLQQFVLT
+495 NAAKEGYTVQQFVLT

-532 VRWAMIDGEKGEVS
+532 VRWVMIDGEKGEVS
-546 HIYNSNDAT
+546 HIYNSNDAV
-555 RPAMYAAVIED
+555 RPSMYAAVIED
-566 AYEDYAP
+566 AYDDYAP
-573 VTNKAVREEITA
+573 VTNKAVREELTA
-585 RVRADKAGDKMLKEY
+585 RIRADKAGDKMLKEY
-600 SGKAKTVE
+600 SGKTQTVE

-614 KVEMKSYP
+614 KVEMKNYP
-622 KMRFALGSGLGD
+622 KMRFALGSGIGD
-634 VRLVGRISGAKAD
+634 ARLVGRISGVKAD
-647 KKVNITKGT
+647 KKVNIAKGS
-656 DGIYVYQVVGHEN
+656 DGVYVYQVVAHEN

-692 KMLQGTKRVQNNV
+692 KMLQGTKRVINNV

>member
-11 SVFLIIVIGV
+11 SVFLIVVIGV

-41 HTTVAKVGNTKVD
+41 HTTVAKVGNVKVD

-99 ALVLNAAEKADIRCT
+99 ALVLNAADKADIRCT

-179 KETERLVMLQTY
+179 KETERLVKLQTY

-228 LNEKDYPV
+228 LNEKEYPV

-251 FMVDEPTREISFI
+251 FMVEEPTREISFI
-264 SVQIMPSAADQKAS
+264 SVQILPSAADQKAS

-297 DIKKEGVSVTRYALR
+297 DIKKDGVNVTRYALR
-312 EKDIDPTLRGIV
+312 EKDIDPALRGIV

-347 VSRTAA
+347 VSRTSA
-353 VDSIQLNLVSVASEG
+353 VDSIQVNLVSVASEG
-368 LGKRILADLNSGKV
+368 LGKRVLADLNSGKV

-400 EQWLPLYTAEGET
+400 EQWIPLYTADGET

-459 DVAEYV
+459 DLAEYV
-465 LAPSTETRNSERSKF
+465 LAPSTETRNRERSKF

-487 NTVEKFTA
+487 NTAEKFTA
-495 NAAKAGYTLQQFVLT
+495 NAAKEGYTVQQFVLT
-510 SSTPAVPRFQGMNQY
+510 PSTPAVPRFQGMNQY

-532 VRWAMIDGEKGEVS
+532 VRWVMIDGEKGEVS
-546 HIYNSNDAT
+546 HIYNSNDAV
-555 RPAMYAAVIED
+555 RPSMYAAVIED
-566 AYEDYAP
+566 AYDDYAP
-573 VTNKAVREEITA
+573 VTNKAVREELTA
-585 RVRADKAGDKMLKEY
+585 RIRADKAGDKMLKEY
-600 SGKAKTVE
+600 SGKTQTVE

-614 KVEMKSYP
+614 KVEMKNYP
-622 KMRFALGSGLGD
+622 KMRFALGSGIGD
-634 VRLVGRISGAKAD
+634 ARLVGRISGAKAD
-647 KKVNITKGT
+647 KKVNITKGS
-656 DGIYVYQVVGHEN
+656 DGVYVYQVVAHEN

-692 KMLQGTKRVQNNV
+692 KMLQGTKRVNNNV

>member
-11 SVFLIIVIGV
+11 SVFLIVVIGV

-41 HTTVAKVGNTKVD
+41 HTTVAKVGNVKVD

-99 ALVLNAAEKADIRCT
+99 ALVLNAADKADIRCT

-179 KETERLVMLQTY
+179 KETERLVKLQTY

-228 LNEKDYPV
+228 LNEKEYPV

-251 FMVDEPTREISFI
+251 FMVEEPTREISFI
-264 SVQIMPSAADQKAS
+264 SVQILPSAADQKAS

-297 DIKKEGVSVTRYALR
+297 DIKKDGVNVTRYALR

-347 VSRTAA
+347 VSRTSA
-353 VDSIQLNLVSVASEG
+353 VDSIQVNLVSVASEG
-368 LGKRILADLNSGKV
+368 LGKRVLADLNSGKV

-400 EQWLPLYTAEGET
+400 EQWIPLYTADGET

-459 DVAEYV
+459 DLAEYV
-465 LAPSTETRNSERSKF
+465 LAPSTETRNRERSKF

-487 NTVEKFTA
+487 NTAEKFTA
-495 NAAKAGYTLQQFVLT
+495 NAAKEGYTVQQFVLT

-532 VRWAMIDGEKGEVS
+532 VRWVMIDGEKGEVS
-546 HIYNSNDAT
+546 HIYNSNDAV
-555 RPAMYAAVIED
+555 RPSMYAAVIED
-566 AYEDYAP
+566 AYDDYAP
-573 VTNKAVREEITA
+573 VTNKAVREELTA
-585 RVRADKAGDKMLKEY
+585 RIRADKAGD
-600 SGKAKTVE
+600 
-608 SAAQAM
+608 
-614 KVEMKSYP
+614 
-622 KMRFALGSGLGD
+622 
-634 VRLVGRISGAKAD
+634 
-647 KKVNITKGT
+647 
-656 DGIYVYQVVGHEN
+656 
-669 EKFPY
+669 
-674 NADIYDRQ
+674 
-682 YAQFVNIDMV
+682 
-692 KMLQGTKRVQNNV
+692 
-705 YKFEAGE
+705 

>member
-11 SVFLIIVIGV
+11 SVFLIVVIGV

-41 HTTVAKVGNTKVD
+41 HTTVAKVGNVKVD

-99 ALVLNAAEKADIRCT
+99 ALVLNAADKADIRCT

-179 KETERLVMLQTY
+179 KETERLVKLQTY

-228 LNEKDYPV
+228 LNEKEYPV

-251 FMVDEPTREISFI
+251 FMVEEPTREISFI
-264 SVQIMPSAADQKAS
+264 SVQILPSAADQKAS

-297 DIKKEGVSVTRYALR
+297 DIKKDGVNLTRYALR
-312 EKDIDPTLRGIV
+312 EKDIDPALRGIV

-347 VSRTAA
+347 VSRTSA
-353 VDSIQLNLVSVASEG
+353 VDSIQVNLVSVASEG
-368 LGKRILADLNSGKV
+368 LGKRVLADLNSGKV

-400 EQWLPLYTAEGET
+400 EQWIPLYTADGET

-459 DVAEYV
+459 ELAEYV
-465 LAPSTETRNSERSKF
+465 LAPSTETRNRERSKF

-487 NTVEKFTA
+487 NTAEKFTA
-495 NAAKAGYTLQQFVLT
+495 NAAKEGYTVQQFVLT
-510 SSTPAVPRFQGMNQY
+510 PSTPAVPRFQGMNQY

-532 VRWAMIDGEKGEVS
+532 VRWVMIDGEKGEVS
-546 HIYNSNDAT
+546 HIYNSNDAV
-555 RPAMYAAVIED
+555 RPSMYAAVIED
-566 AYEDYAP
+566 AYDDYAP
-573 VTNKAVREEITA
+573 VTNKAVREELTA
-585 RVRADKAGDKMLKEY
+585 RIRADKAGDKMLKEY
-600 SGKAKTVE
+600 SGKTQTVE

-614 KVEMKSYP
+614 KVEMKNYP
-622 KMRFALGSGLGD
+622 KMRFALGSGIGD
-634 VRLVGRISGAKAD
+634 ARLVGRISGAKAD
-647 KKVNITKGT
+647 KKVNITKGS
-656 DGIYVYQVVGHEN
+656 DGVYVYQVVAHEN

-692 KMLQGTKRVQNNV
+692 KMLQGTKRVNNNV